1 MVTLKD
7 FTLDD
12 GVFLVKLSRKAV
24 KSFLKAGVKISP
36 PKIIPEKFKEKFGV
50 FVTIERLSH
59 IGPKVYKELRGC
71 IGFPYP
77 IKSLI
82 EATIDSAISAAVED
96 PRFPPMKLDELS
108 NVIFEVSILS
118 PPEEV
123 VVKNRKDLP
132 KDIVIGRDGLIV
144 EYGWYRGLLLPQV
157 PVEYK
162 WDTET
167 FLAETCM
174 KAGLP
179 PDSWLIDDVKIYRFK
194 ARIFTEI
201 EPNGKVVMRDL
212 FKELKV
218 MKESEN

>member
-24 KSFLKAGVKISP
+24 ETFLKAGVKISP
-36 PKIIPEKFKEKFGV
+36 PKNIPEKFKEKFGV

-96 PRFPPMKLDELS
+96 PRFPPMKLNELS

-123 VVKNRKDLP
+123 VVRNRKDLP
-132 KDIVIGRDGLIV
+132 KEIVIGRDGLIV

-179 PDSWLIDDVKIYRFK
+179 PDSWLIDDVKIYRFE